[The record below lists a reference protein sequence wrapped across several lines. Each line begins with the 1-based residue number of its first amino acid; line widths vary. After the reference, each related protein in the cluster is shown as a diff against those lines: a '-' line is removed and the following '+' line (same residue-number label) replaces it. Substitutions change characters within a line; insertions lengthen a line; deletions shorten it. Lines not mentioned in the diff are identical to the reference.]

1 MDTVSSTVEIS
12 ELQVE
17 EQVQA
22 RQLNTDGLVSK
33 DIANAMGMSYTNED
47 DMRLVLG
54 GELAD
59 YDIVILSNK
68 SEEELEEI
76 YKGLSNLDE
85 ARLSDYTVVDM
96 TTDIDTNI
104 DVNDS
109 YTLVTK
115 EPLKSYNEPSET
127 GMTVTEYKQ
136 NIKVTVT
143 SVEKDG
149 FILLDNGTF
158 DEWIKKELLCTEK
171 EYKKSLQGDAL
182 LDISN
187 PDVNYKGT
195 SLSLSASDRDLL
207 ERLVMGEAGAEG
219 YEGAALVAQC
229 IRDTMVYK
237 GYDSVEAV
245 RQGCKYSGRIDR
257 EPNQN
262 VKDAVAFIFDEGGY
276 AVRHKV
282 FYFYAY
288 KWCKSSW
295 HETQTFVVQH
305 GGHRFFSSK

>member
-12 ELQVE
+12 ELKVE
-17 EQVQA
+17 AQVQS
-22 RQLNTDGLVSK
+22 RQLNTDGLISK
-33 DIANAMGMSYTNED
+33 DIANAMGISYTEED
-47 DMRLVLG
+47 NVRLVLG

-59 YDIVILSNK
+59 YDIAILSDK
-68 SEEELEEI
+68 SEAELEEI

-85 ARLSDYTVVDM
+85 ARLKDYTVVDM
-96 TTDIDTNI
+96 TTDIDTDI
-104 DVNDS
+104 DVDDS

-115 EPLKSYNEPSET
+115 KPLKSYNEPSEA
-127 GMTVTEYKQ
+127 GTVVDEYKQ

-149 FILLDNGTF
+149 FILLDNGAF
-158 DEWIKKELLCTEK
+158 DEWIKKDLLCTEK
-171 EYKKSLQGDAL
+171 EYIKTLQGNAL

-187 PDVNYKGT
+187 PDVNYTGK
-195 SLSLSASDRDLL
+195 SVSLSASDRDLL

-229 IRDTMVYK
+229 IRDTLVYK

-245 RQGCKYSGRIDR
+245 RQGCKYSGSIDKK
-257 EPNQN
+257 PNQN
-262 VKDAVAFIFDEGGY
+262 VKDAVAFIFDDGGY
-276 AVRHKV
+276 AVKHKI

-295 HETQTFVVQH
+295 HETQTLIVQH
-305 GGHRFFSSK
+305 GGHRFFY